1 MSAETQQYV
10 FDRFYRGQD
19 RDPEGFGL
27 GLAIVWQ
34 AVRTL
39 GGRIELDSAP
49 GRGTRVRITLERVL
63 LREQVA
69 V

>member
-1 MSAETQQYV
+1 MSTN
-10 FDRFYRGQD
+10 
-19 RDPEGFGL
+19 GFAFGS
-27 GLAIVWQ
+27 GAPALAGEVVEASTTEFLAQ
-34 AVRTL
+34 A
-39 GGRIELDSAP
+39 IELDSAP